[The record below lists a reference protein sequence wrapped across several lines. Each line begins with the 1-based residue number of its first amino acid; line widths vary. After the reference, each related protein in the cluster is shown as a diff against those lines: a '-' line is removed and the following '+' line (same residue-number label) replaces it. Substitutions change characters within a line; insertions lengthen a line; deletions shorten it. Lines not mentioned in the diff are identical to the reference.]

1 MMTENGRKD
10 QLSQENG
17 SYEETNS
24 TLNYDDWKWN
34 GRQTLDEN
42 DKIVFNFK
50 LKMIIIKWEN

>member
-1 MMTENGRKD
+1 MMTENGRKS